1 MADRPLAILIAG
13 PTASG
18 KSAAALEL
26 ARLTGGAIVNAD
38 SMQVYS
44 VLQVLTARPGPADLE
59 AAEHRLFGHVHP
71 LRPWSVAQWL
81 EEATAT
87 LAELREQGRTAIFAG
102 GTGLYFTALE
112 SGLSEIPAPDPA
124 IREKWR
130 RVAAQ
135 SPEDLHPALAALDPH
150 GAGLLRPGDA
160 QRLARALE
168 VIESTGVPIW
178 RHQAEGKR
186 PGPLS
191 GWRVERFVLEP
202 SRAVLHDRI
211 NARFEAM
218 MDGGATEEV
227 RELLELDPDPALPV
241 MKAIGVPQIAGY
253 LSGAQTRSRAIELS
267 QAATR
272 QYAKRQSTWFRGQF
286 PPIWRRMSG
295 QCQILEEIFP

>member
-18 KSAAALEL
+18 KSATAIEL
-26 ARLTGGAIVNAD
+26 AQRMGGTVVNAD

-44 VLQVLTARPGPADLE
+44 GLRGLTARPGPADLE
-59 AAEHRLFGHVHP
+59 AADHRLFGHVHP
-71 LRPWSVAQWL
+71 SRAWSVAQWL
-81 EEATAT
+81 DEISAT
-87 LAELREQGRTAIFAG
+87 LADLAQTGRAAIVTG
-102 GTGLYFTALE
+102 GTGLYFAALE
-112 SGLSEIPAPDPA
+112 DGLSPIPAPDPA

-130 RVAAQ
+130 LAAAH
-135 SPEDLHPALAALDPH
+135 SPQDLHPALAALDPH
-150 GAGLLRPGDA
+150 GASLLQPADT

-168 VIESTGVPIW
+168 VVESTGVPLW
-178 RHQAEGKR
+178 RHQAEGRRK
-186 PGPLS
+186 GPLS

-202 SRAVLHDRI
+202 PRAVLHDRI

-218 MDGGATEEV
+218 MEAGAVEEV
-227 RELLELDPDPALPV
+227 RELLALELDPALPA

-253 LSGAQTRSRAIELS
+253 LAGTFTRQQAIKLS

-286 PPIWRRMSG
+286 SPDWQRYSEQSAISKFIRR
-295 QCQILEEIFP
+295 